1 MTKLEEVSIEIKAD
15 TSEAVKAMRE
25 LETAANKANNAL
37 EKVNLNKWK
46 MTTIAL
52 ISGLVGYY
60 IGVL

>member
-1 MTKLEEVSIEIKAD
+1 MKKLEEVSIEIKAD

-37 EKVNLNKWK
+37 EKVNLIKWK

-52 ISGLVGYY
+52 ISGFVGYY